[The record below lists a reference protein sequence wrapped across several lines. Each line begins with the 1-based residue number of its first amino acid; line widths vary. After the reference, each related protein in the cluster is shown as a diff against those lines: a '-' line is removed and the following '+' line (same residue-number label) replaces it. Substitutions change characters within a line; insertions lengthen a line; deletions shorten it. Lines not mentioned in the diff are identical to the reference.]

1 MTNVT
6 DEKSRVGFT
15 VMVFVLLSL
24 LYCKC
29 CMTRCS
35 VMMQIPFVYVMLFY
49 LFIYLFF
56 DMWPEVS
63 SKLECR
69 MLA

>member
-1 MTNVT
+1 
-6 DEKSRVGFT
+6 
-15 VMVFVLLSL
+15 
-24 LYCKC
+24 
-29 CMTRCS
+29 
-35 VMMQIPFVYVMLFY
+35 MMQIPFVYVMLFY